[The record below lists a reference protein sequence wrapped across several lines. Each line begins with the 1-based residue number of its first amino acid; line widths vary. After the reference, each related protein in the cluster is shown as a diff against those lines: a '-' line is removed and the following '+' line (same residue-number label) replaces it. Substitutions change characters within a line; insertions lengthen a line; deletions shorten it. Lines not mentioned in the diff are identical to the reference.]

1 MPPGTGCLSVDLASV
16 HLTKTN
22 MFVVNHRSF
31 FFWLTGLLLVGSIA
45 ALIFLPPKLSIEFTG
60 GSLVEV
66 AYTDARPELESLKS
80 SVNNLALGEF
90 SLRASGEKGVT
101 VRTSTLTPEEHL
113 SLLTALKGTSSSELT
128 ELRFNSIGP
137 SLGKELAIKALYA
150 IGAVVLAIMLYI
162 AFAFR
167 KVSKPVPAWGY
178 GITAVAM
185 LLIDII
191 VPSGFFAIYAYFTGA
206 QIDTLFVIAL
216 LALLGY
222 CINDVIVIFD
232 RVREHLHLN
241 EEQNIKE
248 AFEVTVGKSITETLG
263 RSINTAVTV
272 ALALLALIIMG
283 SEATRTFAVVMLV
296 GVVAGTFSSVCRSAP
311 LLIPIAARFSGDV
324 KKK

>member
-1 MPPGTGCLSVDLASV
+1 
-16 HLTKTN
+16 
-22 MFVVNHRSF
+22 MFVVNHRAF
-31 FFWLTGLLLVGSIA
+31 FFWLTGLLLVGSVV
-45 ALIFLPPKLSIEFTG
+45 ALVVLPPKLSIEFTG

-66 AYTDARPELESLKS
+66 AYHDARPDLAALKG

-101 VRTSTLTPEEHL
+101 IRSRSLTPEEH
-113 SLLTALKGTSSSELT
+113 TALLSALGLNGGSAFT
-128 ELRFNSIGP
+128 EMRFNSIGP
-137 SLGKELAIKALYA
+137 SLGKELATKALYA

-185 LLIDII
+185 LIIDII
-191 VPSGFFAIYAYFTGA
+191 VPSGFFAVYAYFTGA

-232 RVREHLHLN
+232 RVREHLRLN
-241 EEQNIKE
+241 EEQNVVE
-248 AFEVTVGKSITETLG
+248 RFEETVGKSITETLG
-263 RSINTAVTV
+263 RSINTALTV
-272 ALALLALIIMG
+272 ALALIALIVVG

-296 GVVAGTFSSVCRSAP
+296 GVVAGTFSSICRSAP
-311 LLIPIAARFSGDV
+311 LLIPIAQKFGTGAQPQ
-324 KKK
+324 KKGGK

>member
-1 MPPGTGCLSVDLASV
+1 MAL
-16 HLTKTN
+16 
-22 MFVVNHRSF
+22 VV
-31 FFWLTGLLLVGSIA
+31 
-45 ALIFLPPKLSIEFTG
+45 LPPKLSIEFTG

-66 AYTDARPELESLKS
+66 SYTTARPDLEQLKGAIT
-80 SVNNLALGEF
+80 NLALGEY
-90 SLRASGEKGVT
+90 SLRASGENGVII
-101 VRTSTLTPEEHL
+101 RTRTLSPEEHNAVI
-113 SLLTALKGTSSSELT
+113 TALNAGGTQALT

-162 AFAFR
+162 AFVFR
-167 KVSKPVPAWGY
+167 KVSRPVPAWGY
-178 GITAVAM
+178 GITAVMM
-185 LLIDII
+185 LIIDII

-232 RVREHLHLN
+232 RVREHLRLN
-241 EEQNIKE
+241 EEQNVKE
-248 AFEVTVGKSITETLG
+248 EFEITIGKSITETLG
-263 RSINTAVTV
+263 RSINTALTV
-272 ALALLALIIMG
+272 ALALIALIVMG

-296 GVVAGTFSSVCRSAP
+296 GVIAGTFSSICRSAP
-311 LLIPIAARFSGDV
+311 LLIPIAKRFGSTGN

>member
-1 MPPGTGCLSVDLASV
+1 
-16 HLTKTN
+16 
-22 MFVVNHRSF
+22 MFVVQHRRF

-45 ALIFLPPKLSIEFTG
+45 ALIVFPPKLSIEFTG

-66 AYTDARPELESLKS
+66 AYTEARPDIEELKS
-80 SVNNLALGEF
+80 AVNNLALGEF
-90 SLRASGEKGVT
+90 SLRASGENGVT
-101 VRTSTLTPEEHL
+101 IRTRSLSPEEHL
-113 SLLTALKGTSSSELT
+113 AVLKALDIHDTGTLQER
-128 ELRFNSIGP
+128 RFNSIGP

-167 KVSKPVPAWGY
+167 KVSRPVPAWGY

-185 LLIDII
+185 LIIDII
-191 VPSGFFAIYAYFTGA
+191 VPSGFFAVYAYFTGA

-232 RVREHLHLN
+232 RVREHLHAN
-241 EEQNIKE
+241 EEGEIDE
-248 AFEVTVGKSITETLG
+248 PFEVTIGKSITETLG

-272 ALALLALIIMG
+272 ALALVALIVVG
-283 SEATRTFAVVMLV
+283 SEATRTFAIVMLV
-296 GVVAGTFSSVCRSAP
+296 GVIAGTFSSICRSAP
-311 LLIPIAARFSGDV
+311 LLIPIAARFGGPKTD
-324 KKK
+324 KK